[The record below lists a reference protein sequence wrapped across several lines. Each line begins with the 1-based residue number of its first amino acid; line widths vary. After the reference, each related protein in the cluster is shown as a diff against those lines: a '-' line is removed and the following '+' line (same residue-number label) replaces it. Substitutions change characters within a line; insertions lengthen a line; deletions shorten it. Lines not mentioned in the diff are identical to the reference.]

1 MHKIL
6 VCLVA
11 LILAVPFLAPA
22 QQTGSA
28 KPFKAEEL
36 EQIVAPVAL
45 YPDPLLAQILMAST
59 YPLEVAQAARFAKA
73 NAQLTGDQLNEAL
86 KKQTWDDSVK
96 SLVSF
101 PQVLTM
107 MDEKLD
113 WTQKLGDA
121 VLAQQKELMDAAQR
135 LRAKAHAAGNLKTTA
150 EQKVTVEPAAAAPPA
165 APPPPPQTVV
175 VQQPPTVIIKI
186 EPANPQVVYVPT
198 YNPTVVYGMWPYPAY
213 PPYPPYYPPSYV
225 AGTALLSFGLGMAVG
240 AAVWGA
246 CNWNHGNTSV
256 NINQYN
262 SYTKNVNP
270 ANVANQRIQ
279 NLPAGSTPGRGG
291 NQGTWQHNPANRG
304 PVPYRDQASQ
314 QRFGKAADQSRA
326 QSREAFRGRAE
337 AGRQDLARGEA
348 GPGRGQGPGQ
358 GGARDR
364 QAPGGPGAQRGPG
377 DRPQGGLGERGGPG
391 QAQGAMGRGGGREA
405 GAFEGIGKGGEARS
419 SSARGQA
426 SRASTGGGA
435 RGASGAS
442 GARGGGRR

>member
-1 MHKIL
+1 MRAMHKVL

-11 LILAVPFLAPA
+11 LILAVPLLAPA
-22 QQTGSA
+22 QQTGSP
-28 KPFKAEEL
+28 KPFKPEEL

-73 NAQLTGDQLNEAL
+73 NAQLKGDQLNEAL

-121 VLAQQKELMDAAQR
+121 VLAQQKELMDAVQR

-150 EQKVTVEPAAAAPPA
+150 EQKVTVVPAAAPPA
-165 APPPPPQTVV
+165 APPPAPQTVV
-175 VQQPPTVIIKI
+175 VQQPPTVIKI
-186 EPANPQVVYVPT
+186 ETVNPQVVYVPV
-198 YNPTVVYGMWPYPAY
+198 YNPTVVYGTWPYPAY
-213 PPYPPYYPPSYV
+213 PPYPPYYPPGYV
-225 AGTALLSFGLGMAVG
+225 AGTAALSFGVGMAVG
-240 AAVWGA
+240 AAVWGD
-246 CNWNHGNTSV
+246 CDWNHGNTSV
-256 NINQYN
+256 NINNYN
-262 SYTKNVNP
+262 SYTKNVNT

-279 NLPAGSTPGRGG
+279 NYPAGSTPGQGG

-304 PVPYRDQASQ
+304 PVPYRDQATQ

-337 AGRQDLARGEA
+337 AGRQDLARGDA
-348 GPGRGQGPGQ
+348 GPGRGEGPG
-358 GGARDR
+358 
-364 QAPGGPGAQRGPG
+364 PGGPGAQKGPG
-377 DRPQGGLGERGGPG
+377 DRPESGLGERGGPG
-391 QAQGAMGRGGGREA
+391 QAEALGRGEGRGA
-405 GAFEGIGKGGEARS
+405 GAFEGIGSGGEARS
-419 SSARGQA
+419 SSAQGQA
-426 SRASTGGGA
+426 SRESMGGGA
-435 RGASGAS
+435 RGASGA
-442 GARGGGRR
+442 RGGSRR

>member
-1 MHKIL
+1 MRSMHKIL
-6 VCLVA
+6 VYLVV
-11 LILAVPFLAPA
+11 LILTVPFLAPA

-28 KPFKAEEL
+28 KPFKPEEL
-36 EQIVAPVAL
+36 EQIIAPVAL

-73 NAQLTGDQLNEAL
+73 NAQLKGDQLNEAL

-150 EQKVTVEPAAAAPPA
+150 EQKVTVEPAAPPPA
-165 APPPPPQTVV
+165 APPTPPQTVV
-175 VQQPPTVIIKI
+175 VQQPPTIIKI
-186 EPANPQVVYVPT
+186 EAANPQVVYVPT
-198 YNPTVVYGMWPYPAY
+198 YNPTVVYGTWPYPAY
-213 PPYPPYYPPSYV
+213 PPYPPYYPPGYV
-225 AGTALLSFGLGMAVG
+225 AGTALLSFGVGMAVG
-240 AAVWGA
+240 AAVWGD
-246 CNWNHGNTSV
+246 CDWHGGHADV

-262 SYTKNVNP
+262 SYTKNVNT

-279 NLPAGSTPGRGG
+279 QTPAQGG
-291 NQGTWQHNPANRG
+291 NRGSWQHNSANRG
-304 PVPYRDQASQ
+304 PVPYRDQATQ

-337 AGRQDLARGEA
+337 AGRQDLARGET
-348 GPGRGQGPGQ
+348 GPGRGQSPGQ

-364 QAPGGPGAQRGPG
+364 EGPGGPGAQRGPG
-377 DRPQGGLGERGGPG
+377 DRPEGGPGERGGAGRGEGAPG
-391 QAQGAMGRGGGREA
+391 SGGGREA

-426 SRASTGGGA
+426 SRASSAGGA
-435 RGASGAS
+435 RGAS